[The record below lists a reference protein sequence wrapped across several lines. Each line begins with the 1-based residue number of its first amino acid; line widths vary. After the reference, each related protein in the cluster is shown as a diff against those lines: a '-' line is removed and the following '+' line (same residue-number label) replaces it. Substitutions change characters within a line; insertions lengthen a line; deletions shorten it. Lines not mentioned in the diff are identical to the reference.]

1 MGDPANTQCLDECV
15 ASLLGVG
22 IRETIVT
29 AGGRIAPL
37 GAELSQDLIVLRPY
51 FNSRIGWAIIRSGTA
66 TVNMVS
72 DSIEFYRALTEGL
85 EVDERGVV
93 KGAGAYIVAHLV
105 TARVAKPRMEL
116 KLRPSTC
123 VAEARTVQAYSRAN
137 TLLLE
142 ILVRYTRIP
151 LFLSRG
157 WGLRALKMYEECLS
171 MARTIERVAPGSGYS
186 RAASRIV
193 ERMATM
199 VEQLVG

>member
-1 MGDPANTQCLDECV
+1 MRNPADTQCLDECV
-15 ASLLGVG
+15 SNLLGMG
-22 IRETIVT
+22 IRETIVA

-37 GAELSQDLIVLRPY
+37 GAELSQGLIVLRPY
-51 FNSRIGWAIIRSGTA
+51 FESRIGWAILRGGAA
-66 TVNMVS
+66 TVNIVS
-72 DSIEFYRALTEGL
+72 DSLEFYRALIGGL
-85 EVDERGVV
+85 EADEKGVV
-93 KGAGAYIVAHLV
+93 KGAGAHIVAHLV
-105 TARVAKPRMEL
+105 TARVVKPRMEL

-157 WGLRALKMYEECLS
+157 WGLRALKMYVECLS
-171 MARTIERVAPGSGYS
+171 MARTIERVAPGSEYI
-186 RAASRIV
+186 RAASRIL
-193 ERMATM
+193 ESMAPM